1 MIPCDLIYIPP
12 NTAGGRVLKIHNT
25 RHDQEA
31 CRWREAVTK
40 EHARNPF
47 SVIHNYISP
56 WSLETRAAPL
66 PNPWQRA
73 THPWSSRC
81 TPLLIVDTIKS
92 SFCSIVPPVVS
103 VVLQPPSRSKG
114 SAFLS
119 SHPTGVP
126 EVKFKCAPARASW
139 SLKEKIF
146 QCRCRVISV
155 HESDLKLF

>member
-1 MIPCDLIYIPP
+1 MIPCDLIYILQ

-47 SVIHNYISP
+47 SVFHNYISP
-56 WSLETRAAPL
+56 WSLETHASPL

-92 SFCSIVPPVVS
+92 SFCSIVPPCYFRRFAAAFKIKRLCLPIITPNWSAWSQIQMCSCKGFLVS
-103 VVLQPPSRSKG
+103 EGKD
-114 SAFLS
+114 
-119 SHPTGVP
+119 
-126 EVKFKCAPARASW
+126 
-139 SLKEKIF
+139 
-146 QCRCRVISV
+146 ISV
-155 HESDLKLF
+155 